1 MAFLFDVLIS
11 FMLPLNAI
19 RVKVKL
25 IFITSSDKAELYTEI
40 LAKY

>member
-19 RVKVKL
+19 RVKTKL
-25 IFITSSDKAELYTEI
+25 IFITSSDKAELYPEI
-40 LAKY
+40 LAE